1 MEFLYDNS
9 LHLFYHT
16 PFRLPDPAISLH
28 NVICLHQNTRRKSF
42 SVLAEFVR
50 IKIKREK
57 FHCIGC
63 IAVINGGLRKY
74 TVWRKSRCLG
84 TV

>member
-16 PFRLPDPAISLH
+16 PFRLLDPAISLH

-42 SVLAEFVR
+42 SALAEFIH
-50 IKIKREK
+50 IKIKREN
-57 FHCIGC
+57 F
-63 IAVINGGLRKY
+63 
-74 TVWRKSRCLG
+74 TVLAALP
-84 TV
+84 